1 MDEDK
6 NYLLAMCIDIVA
18 LREGLGGINN
28 NILGNAL
35 TSIKHCPMK
44 TILGLFLLC
53 SLWSCRKK
61 DDVLCWCQGGGNDK
75 FYDFGIQT
83 NPTIQTN
90 AARCDTLSAHDGL
103 DSCQL
108 IMRGD

>member
-1 MDEDK
+1 
-6 NYLLAMCIDIVA
+6 
-18 LREGLGGINN
+18 
-28 NILGNAL
+28 
-35 TSIKHCPMK
+35 MK

-83 NPTIQTN
+83 NPTIPPN
-90 AARCDTLSAHDGL
+90 AARCDTLGAHDGL